1 MCMFVLSMQAHI
13 TQAAEYGSFRHMI
26 RRRCMNNE
34 STDKL
39 NNFVWFIHKTSS
51 FTFQDWYL
59 F

>member
-39 NNFVWFIHKTSS
+39 NNFV
-51 FTFQDWYL
+51 
-59 F
+59 